1 MTNVN
6 NIGLLN
12 KTRGDKVI
20 WAIVVVLALVSML
33 AVYSSTGLLAY
44 KYNRGN
50 TEVYLFKQVVT
61 TIMGLAI
68 IYFSHRVNYT
78 LYSRVARIL
87 FMVSIPLLIYTLFF
101 GVELNQ
107 GSRWIR
113 LPIIN
118 LTFQT
123 SDLAKLALFMFL
135 SRLLSKKQEVIK
147 DFKKGYVPVIIPVGI
162 VCMLIAPANLSTAL
176 LVAATSML
184 LLFIGRASTKHLL
197 LTIGIAAIP
206 VAILVMIA
214 VAFYDKKEEKCAE
227 LPFFLQTGRIPT
239 WISRVQNFV
248 YDSKQVDKDENYQ
261 INQAKI
267 AIAKGGLLGLGPGN
281 SETRN
286 FLPHP
291 YSDFI
296 FAIII
301 EEYGLVGGCFLLFVY
316 LLFLLRS
323 IRIFKKCPYAFGAF
337 LALGL
342 SFTLVIQALINMAVT
357 VNLFPV
363 TGVTLPLVSMGGSS
377 FMFTCLAIGIILSVA
392 RNVEQLEAP
401 AIPKATGEAKEKKKA
416 AEEEEEEEEE
426 EETPVKAKKE
436 KAVKKV
442 KATEAEKAE
451 MAGKAEKAD
460 KAERSKALK
469 PLTDIAM
476 KDFEQGNQ
484 PLKSKI
490 HND

>member
-1 MTNVN
+1 MTGANDISLKETN
-6 NIGLLN
+6 ASGLLS

-20 WAIVVVLALVSML
+20 WAIVVLLALVSML

-50 TEVYLFKQVVT
+50 TEVYLFKQVVFT
-61 TIMGLAI
+61 ALGLAI

-78 LYSRVARIL
+78 LYSRLARIL
-87 FMVSIPLLIYTLFF
+87 FMISIPLLAYTLFF
-101 GVELNQ
+101 GVELNK
-107 GSRWIR
+107 GTRWIR

-123 SDLAKLALFMFL
+123 SDLAKLALFMFM

-147 DFKKGYVPVIIPVGI
+147 DFKKGFIPVITPVVI
-162 VCMLIAPANLSTAL
+162 ICMLIAPANLSTAL

-197 LTIGIAAIP
+197 LTAGIAAIP

-227 LPFFLQTGRIPT
+227 LPFFLHVKRIPT
-239 WISRVQNFV
+239 WISRVQNFI

-261 INQAKI
+261 INQSKI

-377 FMFTCLAIGIILSVA
+377 FLFTCLAIGIILSVA

-401 AIPKATGEAKEKKKA
+401 ATPKATGEAKEKKKA
-416 AEEEEEEEEE
+416 AAEEEVEE
-426 EETPVKAKKE
+426 EETPAKTKKE
-436 KAVKKV
+436 KAPKKA

-451 MAGKAEKAD
+451 LAGKAEKAD
-460 KAERSKALK
+460 KAEKSKALK
-469 PLTDIAM
+469 PLTEIAM
-476 KDFEQGNQ
+476 KDFEQG
-484 PLKSKI
+484 K
-490 HND
+490 